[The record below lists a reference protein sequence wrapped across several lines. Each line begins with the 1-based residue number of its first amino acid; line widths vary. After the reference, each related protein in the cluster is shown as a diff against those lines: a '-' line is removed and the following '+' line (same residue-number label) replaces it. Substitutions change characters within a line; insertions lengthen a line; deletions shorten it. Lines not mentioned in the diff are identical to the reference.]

1 MEARSSY
8 RFAPPT
14 VNPDETTV
22 ARWYDDRTRR
32 ACVTRGEGSC
42 EGAVD
47 SLGRVAPWEG
57 TKKHSK
63 TTYRG
68 PAELAYLRVTH
79 CAKWSF
85 GFGAGWDRREIFVFF
100 FGSECA
106 RPPGV
111 PRMDVAPGASETE
124 AAVRRFACDLIV
136 HKHTTSATCL
146 RGSLCTAA
154 VDLPRRVGE
163 HGDVASALRPGWR
176 PGCPVFTPSWPRWRW
191 PSRALPAPAWRHPR
205 RPSSLSRTPP
215 NRTSGGAPSP
225 ARAPSAPQ
233 RGRPWRAGR
242 RRSR

>member
-1 MEARSSY
+1 MEAPRSY

-85 GFGAGWDRREIFVFF
+85 GFGAGWDRREIFVFL

-106 RPPGV
+106 RPPV
-111 PRMDVAPGASETE
+111 CPGWMSRP
-124 AAVRRFACDLIV
+124 VRR
-136 HKHTTSATCL
+136 
-146 RGSLCTAA
+146 
-154 VDLPRRVGE
+154 
-163 HGDVASALRPGWR
+163 
-176 PGCPVFTPSWPRWRW
+176 
-191 PSRALPAPAWRHPR
+191 
-205 RPSSLSRTPP
+205 
-215 NRTSGGAPSP
+215 
-225 ARAPSAPQ
+225 
-233 RGRPWRAGR
+233 R
-242 RRSR
+242 RRRQSGDSRVISSFTNTLLPLRVCVGAYVQPPSIFPGGLGSTET

>member
-85 GFGAGWDRREIFVFF
+85 GFGAGWDRREIFVFL

-106 RPPGV
+106 RPPV
-111 PRMDVAPGASETE
+111 CPGWMSRP
-124 AAVRRFACDLIV
+124 VRR
-136 HKHTTSATCL
+136 
-146 RGSLCTAA
+146 
-154 VDLPRRVGE
+154 
-163 HGDVASALRPGWR
+163 
-176 PGCPVFTPSWPRWRW
+176 
-191 PSRALPAPAWRHPR
+191 
-205 RPSSLSRTPP
+205 
-215 NRTSGGAPSP
+215 
-225 ARAPSAPQ
+225 
-233 RGRPWRAGR
+233 R
-242 RRSR
+242 RRRQSGDSRVISSFTNTLLPLRVCVGAYVQPPSIFPGGLGSTET